1 MTMGPAPKC
10 HFVLGFSTKFL
21 KLGLLQFWRP
31 IALCADL
38 SLKLGL
44 KQSCSPHW
52 DLSNNIW
59 HVTYTQGNQGESWLL
74 VVESQIGNFTPD
86 LSFGHNLCFKC
97 PNGSCEPILDI
108 YVSRTLWWYKKIFN
122 QWILSL
128 AITLWKFESSLGL
141 QLPKWEFIW
150 ECGGS
155 FPHTFLHSQEHEM
168 WSPGFTLGPHLC
180 KPLPT
185 FALVASPRLR
195 LQHIQCK
202 GVNNVNIIYNGLK

>member
-10 HFVLGFSTKFL
+10 HFVSGFSTKFL

-122 QWILSL
+122 PMNFVPCNHPLKIR
-128 AITLWKFESSLGL
+128 KFIGTPTPKVGVHLGV
-141 QLPKWEFIW
+141 WGFIP
-150 ECGGS
+150 S
-155 FPHTFLHSQEHEM
+155 HF
-168 WSPGFTLGPHLC
+168 
-180 KPLPT
+180 PT
-185 FALVASPRLR
+185 FPRTW
-195 LQHIQCK
+195 
-202 GVNNVNIIYNGLK
+202 NVIPKFHSWPTPL